1 MSETQHYAIIQL
13 LGKQHRVTTGEK
25 LVVDRLTD
33 HAEGE
38 TFEVKEVL
46 LVANGDD
53 VQIGQP
59 LVEKASVTLKVL
71 THGRGDKIRV
81 AVYKSKSK
89 YRKANG
95 HRQHQSTIE
104 VVKIA

>member
-13 LGKQHRVTTGEK
+13 LGKQIRVTAGEK
-25 LVVDRLTD
+25 LVVDRLPQ
-33 HAEGE
+33 AEGE
-38 TFEVKEVL
+38 TIEVKEVL
-46 LVANGDD
+46 MVANGDD

-71 THGRGDKIRV
+71 SHGKGDKIRV
-81 AVYKSKSK
+81 AVYKAKSK

-95 HRQHQSTIE
+95 HRQHQSTVE
-104 VVKIA
+104 VVKIK

>member
-13 LGKQHRVTTGEK
+13 LGKQVRVTKGET
-25 LVVDRLTD
+25 LVVDRLPQ
-33 HAEGE
+33 AEGE

-46 LVANGDD
+46 MVADGDD

-71 THGRGDKIRV
+71 AHGKGDKIRV
-81 AVYKSKSK
+81 AVYKAKSK

-95 HRQHQSTIE
+95 HRQHQSTVE
-104 VVKIA
+104 VVKLK